1 MKKYEYKKL
10 KAGILLGAE
19 LKEHRQIIDDYA
31 AKGYRFV
38 ACIPTCINNN
48 GVAFE
53 FDLVFELDCD

>member
-1 MKKYEYKKL
+1 MNE
-10 KAGILLGAE
+10 
-19 LKEHRQIIDDYA
+19 EHRQIIDDYA